1 MKYFIEIVCFLIVIY
16 ELILIKLDKL
26 ILLDK
31 IIIYL
36 ALIGQ
41 SFVYMKYVFDI
52 KIIGYIPHYL
62 FWIVLIL
69 IVSFS
74 KNNYLLFLGLICLL
88 LTFITRFL
96 LNECLFYSKYEKKN
110 KDISKKATIMNVT
123 LLILIIIKLIHIN

>member
-41 SFVYMKYVFDI
+41 IFVYIKYVFDI

-62 FWIVLIL
+62 FWIVLVL

-96 LNECLFYSKYEKKN
+96 LNECLFYSRYEKKN